1 MKPQLRHLHEEQN
14 PHREDGM
21 ANLETGAFSAHHQ
34 HHHATGG
41 QGLNEMLKPNP
52 RLWFSTHP
60 AEVIE
65 HVVGLVANR
74 FPLAGDQIALPH
86 FDGGDHL
93 FRELLLNQ
101 LFAQIGIGAQ
111 VATAPQGA
119 R

>member
-1 MKPQLRHLHEEQN
+1 
-14 PHREDGM
+14 M
-21 ANLETGAFSAHHQ
+21 ANLEIGAFSTHHQ
-34 HHHATGG
+34 HHHPAGG
-41 QGLNEMLKPNP
+41 QGFNEMLKPNP
-52 RLWFSTHP
+52 RLRFPSHP

-65 HVVGLVANR
+65 HVVGLGTDR
-74 FPLAGDQIALPH
+74 LPFAGDQIALSH

-93 FRELLLNQ
+93 FGELLLNQ